1 MAPVKKESDDK
12 SGDIA
17 REKQSLDD
25 LWAEIVKIRKALDGR
40 HSGETALSDSAV
52 ANMRDTEAKLLAIYH
67 PRKRAWNQH
76 SESISTPRRAGIR
89 ETHRMPATAPRA
101 VDTILSAEAPNMKAS
116 DIDQAFATATR
127 VLSQYTPVSDEI
139 LSGSDSLLT
148 RSGGALSGIAHRD
161 ALVHLLEDA
170 QK

>member
-1 MAPVKKESDDK
+1 
-12 SGDIA
+12 
-17 REKQSLDD
+17 
-25 LWAEIVKIRKALDGR
+25 
-40 HSGETALSDSAV
+40 
-52 ANMRDTEAKLLAIYH
+52 
-67 PRKRAWNQH
+67 
-76 SESISTPRRAGIR
+76 
-89 ETHRMPATAPRA
+89 MPATAPKA
-101 VDTILSAEAPNMKAS
+101 VDTILSAEAPNTEVS

-161 ALVHLLEDA
+161 ALIHLLEDA